1 MDLDVFAQRPASR
14 LKLQG
19 GTSVWTCAAAS
30 ELTMAAIAMTQ
41 SNLLVIDSL
50 SNSHRS
56 NSHSRGPVTQ
66 PWSGKIPLRQKTSRL
81 TGVA

>member
-1 MDLDVFAQRPASR
+1 
-14 LKLQG
+14 
-19 GTSVWTCAAAS
+19 
-30 ELTMAAIAMTQ
+30 MAAIAMTQ

-66 PWSGKIPLRQKTSRL
+66 PWSGKMPLRQKTSRL
-81 TGVA
+81 TGVAWTRASTGTSVHNQTAQCIIDCGNRLEG